1 MRGRGG
7 GTRLREKPLII
18 RGRGWQSV
26 CFDGGMP
33 STSQSRSA
41 TEAPT
46 AAKFPVLVLALTV
59 MVGLI
64 AGLGCIGGAVYLLI
78 KTGKIHPGP
87 LLASSDRGSDRGLGV
102 QLPTHTFSLEPILVN
117 LSDPGGH
124 AYLRLG
130 LAVVLEDAPGMSP
143 PVASATAPAVMSL
156 PREREIPIRDTV
168 LAVLGEQ
175 TSSGL
180 LAPGD
185 KERLK
190 EELQA
195 ALASHNP
202 ELKLR
207 GLYFSDFLVQP

>member
-1 MRGRGG
+1 
-7 GTRLREKPLII
+7 
-18 RGRGWQSV
+18 
-26 CFDGGMP
+26 MP
-33 STSQSRSA
+33 STSQTRSA

-46 AAKFPVLVLALTV
+46 AAKFPILVLVLTV

-87 LLASSDRGSDRGLGV
+87 LLASSDRGSDRGMAA

-117 LSDPGGH
+117 LADPGGH

-130 LAVVLEDAPGMSP
+130 LAVVLEDAPGMPP

-180 LAPGD
+180 LAPGG

-190 EELQA
+190 EQLQA
-195 ALASHNP
+195 ALASHNA
-202 ELKLR
+202 ELKVR